1 MRNFKEV
8 YTDNKNKLN
17 ESLRV
22 VADKERVELLKA
34 IRKEYGVKDFN
45 KLTESEKNQY
55 KNLINEMWTPSE
67 GLNERGRQLVN
78 ESKMSLSSESTPEQI
93 QKYFIKEVK
102 SDINNYLLWLA
113 SDGVNGQSPIK
124 VKKDIESQLGKK
136 VNADVLKKTLYEI
149 LCNYLKTKIGKTK
162 FNG

>member
-136 VNADVLKKTLYEI
+136 VNADVLKKALYEI

>member
-1 MRNFKEV
+1 MRSFKDV
-8 YTDNKNKLN
+8 YVDNKNKVN
-17 ESLRV
+17 ENLRV

-45 KLTESEKNQY
+45 GLSESEKNQY
-55 KNLINEMWTPSE
+55 RNLINEMWSPET
-67 GLNERGRQLVN
+67 GLNERGKQLVN

-93 QKYFIKEVK
+93 EKFFVKEVK
-102 SDINNYLLWLA
+102 SDINNYLLWIA

-124 VKKDIESQLGKK
+124 IKKDIESQLGKK
-136 VNADVLKKTLYEI
+136 VNSDVLKKALYEI

-162 FNG
+162 FNS

>member
-1 MRNFKEV
+1 MRSFKDV

-55 KNLINEMWTPSE
+55 KTLINEMWTPSE

-124 VKKDIESQLGKK
+124 VKKDIENQLGKK
-136 VNADVLKKTLYEI
+136 VNADVLKKALYEI

>member
-1 MRNFKEV
+1 MRNFKDV

-93 QKYFIKEVK
+93 QKYFTKEVK

-124 VKKDIESQLGKK
+124 VKKDIENQLGKK
-136 VNADVLKKTLYEI
+136 VNADVLKKALYEI